1 MIQEEWSVINGR
13 LAGVINGKLAERQQ
27 IVPIVLMMIDEGP
40 QSVFYHPINPFS
52 KAIGLWMIGGAET
65 KLSS

>member
-1 MIQEEWSVINGR
+1 MIQEEWSVISGR
-13 LAGVINGKLAERQQ
+13 LVGVINGKLAERQQ
-27 IVPIVLMMIDEGP
+27 IVPIVLTMIDEGP
-40 QSVFYHPINPFS
+40 QSVFHNPINPFS